1 MSEIKFDFKGIVNL
15 LAKHL
20 YSEKKVFIR
29 ELIQNAH
36 DAIRRRQASE
46 QGAGGRIDIYCRPE
60 EDRIIF
66 KDDGLGMNKADLDD
80 YLSSVGAS
88 GTRDSAIEGLIG
100 QFGIGFLS
108 AFIVGKRVEVRTRKA
123 GEDQGWL
130 WVNEGDQSYTLDPCD
145 QVEVGTTVDVTLAEI
160 GDRGLI
166 QEEFVKEVVRDYCD
180 LLLVPIH
187 ISAGE
192 YPVNTMR
199 MAWERDGVSDEERR
213 LDCHLYLEKTMRDSV
228 LETIPLRLEQDG
240 LEAKGVLYISRAR
253 AIMVE
258 PPRTVRV
265 FQQRMFLCENAV
277 DLLPKWASFVN
288 GVIDTPS
295 LTPTAARD
303 NFQRDET
310 SGRLRDALGQLV
322 IDHLEGL
329 KTRDPE
335 RLSQILNFH
344 DLSIKAACDYYDDFF
359 DKFAHL
365 LEWRVNHGQAVDR
378 LSGELPFRRL
388 TLAEILALLP
398 ARPDAPKRLSAFS
411 TTSSANQYFDMADA
425 NGTLVVDA
433 SHPWDGKILE
443 RLGKRPDSGFELLF
457 IDREEDPAVFRALD
471 EGGDEPV
478 RRLAEA
484 MAQLIHPGGATLR
497 VEARHFQ
504 PAELVALI
512 RASALTPGQQR
523 ARQMLEDPDVSGQ
536 MREMAEEMIRIAKG
550 ESMRLTIN
558 ADNPFI
564 QRLARQDFRDEAV
577 VGLMSGVY
585 NNAILYNEELM
596 TPQNARVFHDQ
607 FAELLGRSL
616 AYLEERAAIDEE
628 RADIKEERD
637 RLAGER
643 QQMEVRQGHKRPAHA
658 TFFLMIPFE
667 EDYDR
672 LEQALRQVLENRWG
686 CQLFLARDYL
696 FADNIR
702 DNVQAHME
710 QADAFLAEVSEQNS
724 NVMFE
729 LGAARH
735 GAHDRP
741 VLLLCR
747 PDPGKVKPRLPADLQ
762 GLIYCQYDAEQEIEA
777 LVEHLEAELRK
788 HDRLMQRLGEDGRE
802 HFISPQRLLEL
813 ASVKLTEQQA
823 QDLAHQWP
831 TLERWRTVEARDV
844 ARRARIR
851 AKQAEVLIEDLVSA
865 SDRG

>member
-66 KDDGLGMNKADLDD
+66 KDNGLGMNQEDLDD

-88 GTRDSAIEGLIG
+88 GTRDSAIEGVIG

-123 GEDQGWL
+123 GENQGWL

-145 QVEVGTTVDVTLAEI
+145 QVEVGATVDVTLAEI

-213 LDCHLYLEKTMRDSV
+213 LDCLVYLEKTMRDSV

-253 AIMVE
+253 LFMVE

-310 SGRLRDALGQLV
+310 SGRLRDTLGQLV
-322 IDHLEGL
+322 INHLEGL

-378 LSGELPFRRL
+378 LSGEPPFRRL

-433 SHPWDGKILE
+433 SHSWDGKILE

-457 IDREEDPAVFRALD
+457 IDREEDPAVFRTLD
-471 EGGDEPV
+471 AGSDEPV

-523 ARQMLEDPDVSGQ
+523 AHQMLNDPNVSGQ
-536 MREMAEEMIRIAKG
+536 MREMAEEMIRISRN

-585 NNAILYNEELM
+585 NNAILYNQELM

-616 AYLEERAAIDEE
+616 EYLVKSVTID
-628 RADIKEERD
+628 EERD
-637 RLAGER
+637 RLTRER
-643 QQMEVRQGHKRPAHA
+643 QQLEGRQGRKRPAHA

-667 EDYDR
+667 GYDQ

-686 CQLFLARDYL
+686 CQLFLARDHL
-696 FADNIR
+696 FADNVR

-747 PDPGKVKPRLPADLQ
+747 PDPGEVKPQLPADLQ
-762 GLIYCQYDAEQEIEA
+762 GLVYCQYDAEQEEA
-777 LVEHLEAELRK
+777 LADHLEAELRK
-788 HDRLMQRLGEDGRE
+788 HDKLMQRLGEDGRE

-813 ASVKLTEQQA
+813 ASVKLTNKQA

-831 TLERWRTVEARDV
+831 TRERWRTAEAEAV
-844 ARRARIR
+844 AQCAGIR
-851 AKQAEVLIEDLVSA
+851 PTQAAALVDDLVSA